1 MWKDTEDILF
11 KKFVLLGA
19 IDTWRFINLS
29 EPKLSLLSIK
39 KLNYVIGNPF
49 ETLTRTSSLFVAECL
64 SSISKYLFLADFLDR
79 FVGLTDAIY
88 PTRSMEE

>member
-19 IDTWRFINLS
+19 IDRFINLT

-49 ETLTRTSSLFVAECL
+49 ETLTRTSSLSVAECL